1 VPLPA
6 RAPAS
11 IGRFVSENGRVRF
24 DPVSGTAVTLRGQP
38 VTGALELRDGTEET
52 RDELWIDDIALWLH
66 RSGDRLAIRLRD
78 PQSELATTFA
88 GFTWY
93 PIDPAY
99 RVTARFHRDPAPRD
113 VKVPSL
119 AGDDQVYTTEG
130 TLEFTLHGE
139 RLRMR
144 PMTTR
149 PGRLFLVFRDATS
162 GRDTYGVA
170 RFLYADLQ
178 ADDTAV
184 LDFNQ
189 AYNPPCAF
197 NPHTTCPLPLPENR
211 LTIPVAAG
219 ELDYRGTEEKGKGQR
234 AKGKGQR
241 AKGRV
246 QNPFSQ
252 SRRLAAVQAPVIPI
266 VGRWIADTPGT
277 ISLGQGIVSYGP
289 PPGVLDALRGFG
301 GVAADH
307 RYGPVE
313 GLAPLVEAIEAKLAA
328 ENGITVRPA
337 SRVLV
342 TAGGNQAFMN
352 AVLALTDPGDEVILP
367 VPYYF
372 NHEMAVVMAGARPVG
387 VRTGRDYQLDVQAIA
402 DAVTPRTRA
411 VVTVSPNNPTGAVYP
426 EGVLGAVNAL
436 CRDRGVFHVHDEA
449 YEYFVYGEARHFSP
463 GSIDGAAAH
472 TISLYSLSKAYGMAS
487 WRVGYMVVPEALAEA
502 VHKIQDTLLI
512 CPPAVSQHARSPR
525 SAPADRTR
533 RPASPDSTA
542 CGARSSK
549 RSAAATCRASWRRS
563 VGPSTTWS
571 ACMRT
576 STRWLSP
583 SA

>member
-1 VPLPA
+1 
-6 RAPAS
+6 
-11 IGRFVSENGRVRF
+11 
-24 DPVSGTAVTLRGQP
+24 
-38 VTGALELRDGTEET
+38 
-52 RDELWIDDIALWLH
+52 
-66 RSGDRLAIRLRD
+66 
-78 PQSELATTFA
+78 
-88 GFTWY
+88 
-93 PIDPAY
+93 
-99 RVTARFHRDPAPRD
+99 
-113 VKVPSL
+113 
-119 AGDDQVYTTEG
+119 
-130 TLEFTLHGE
+130 
-139 RLRMR
+139 
-144 PMTTR
+144 
-149 PGRLFLVFRDATS
+149 
-162 GRDTYGVA
+162 
-170 RFLYADLQ
+170 
-178 ADDTAV
+178 
-184 LDFNQ
+184 
-189 AYNPPCAF
+189 
-197 NPHTTCPLPLPENR
+197 
-211 LTIPVAAG
+211 
-219 ELDYRGTEEKGKGQR
+219 
-234 AKGKGQR
+234 
-241 AKGRV
+241 V

-313 GLAPLVEAIEAKLAA
+313 GLAPLLEAIEAKLAA

-512 CPPAVSQHARSPR
+512 CPPAVSQHVALAALGAGRSYPATRLAGLDGMRRAIFEALGRGDLPCELAPVSGAFYYLVRVHADIDSMALAERLIRQHRVAAIPGSAFADPAPCSIRISYGALDGDTLAHGIERLAEGLRALTPPR
-525 SAPADRTR
+525 RETAAPHA
-533 RPASPDSTA
+533 
-542 CGARSSK
+542 
-549 RSAAATCRASWRRS
+549 
-563 VGPSTTWS
+563 
-571 ACMRT
+571 
-576 STRWLSP
+576 
-583 SA
+583 